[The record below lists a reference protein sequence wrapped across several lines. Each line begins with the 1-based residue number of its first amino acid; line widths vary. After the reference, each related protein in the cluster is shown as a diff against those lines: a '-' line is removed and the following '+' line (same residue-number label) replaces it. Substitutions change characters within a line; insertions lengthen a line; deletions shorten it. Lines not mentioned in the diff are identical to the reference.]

1 MVSVLQPLL
10 GTGCEGCP
18 SRVGLVRMRRRKP
31 HLGPEKVPRSGLCS
45 SLPLAHFL
53 RRPLPEAGIL
63 CGSAPVSAYPCSL
76 WYQLERASRAVLGSS
91 GAGSCR
97 PLASRRGEPTQEQGL
112 LVPHPALSL
121 PFSAP
126 LSCGLRELVFG
137 VQWVPAAPLGTC
149 GWGRRGAAVFCG
161 AAGSVGVTALSG
173 LKLRGKDVGKP
184 IEKGPRAK

>member
-1 MVSVLQPLL
+1 MSVLQPLL

-126 LSCGLRELVFG
+126 FLWAKGTG
-137 VQWVPAAPLGTC
+137 VWSPVGACCPLGDL
-149 GWGRRGAAVFCG
+149 W
-161 AAGSVGVTALSG
+161 VGTPWCCCV
-173 LKLRGKDVGKP
+173 LRGCRVSGCD
-184 IEKGPRAK
+184 GPFRPQAPGERRWEAH